1 MTNCN
6 PLKVENKRKT
16 KTKEAKRK
24 ITTYNIYSL
33 EERVLKY
40 IHFNILLKLIFA
52 VKKYRTEDKNSST
65 YPYLRISNNR
75 LGNFEQPRQ
84 YVLDIF
90 SLFNFN

>member
-6 PLKVENKRKT
+6 PLKVETKRKT
-16 KTKEAKRK
+16 KTKDAKRK
-24 ITTYNIYSL
+24 ITNYNIYSL

-40 IHFNILLKLIFA
+40 MHFNILLELLFT
-52 VKKYRTEDKNSST
+52 VKKYRTEDKNPST
-65 YPYLRISNNR
+65 YPYLRIRNNR
-75 LGNFEQPRQ
+75 LGNFEQPSQ